1 MISQAQLAALE
12 SDGWIVFR
20 GIRDGD
26 VERLLLK
33 RGTEER
39 CVTVEDPQ

>member
-1 MISQAQLAALE
+1 MISQAQLATLE
-12 SDGWIVFR
+12 ADGWSIIG

-39 CVTVEDPQ
+39 CVTAEAPQ